1 MMQECRVSKKAFE
14 ITEEDLA
21 FYDKIS
27 PVFNG
32 TKYSIPPPTLSPDER
47 LRRRWTFR
55 NERSLYNNRCA
66 KTGRAVVAMFP
77 PSLPV
82 TIYDQDV
89 WWDKNWDGTEYGR
102 DFDLTKSFFE
112 QFASLLRA
120 IPHPNLLNDAPSNK
134 NSDYVNCTISLKDC
148 YMIFDAGNSEDC
160 YYSNIIGYSK
170 NCIDCTAVVGCE
182 ISYDLVGSTK
192 CYNSTLLI
200 DCENCRDSAF
210 LYACK
215 SCNDCFGCYNLR
227 HKQYCWNNEQLTKE
241 EFEKRKAALD
251 LSNYDTYQ
259 KTRTEFLEFI
269 KAAPREYAFLM
280 HCENCTGNVIA
291 HSHNNHASF
300 DSNDNEDSK
309 YTIATRQIRDSYDIQ
324 HTYNAELSLE
334 IMAATN
340 IYRNF
345 FSFYSINS
353 QDIFYSYLTANAKN
367 CFGCAGL
374 KNQEY
379 CILNKKYS
387 KEEYFALV
395 ERLKEHMRRS
405 PLRSPDA
412 TFEGQAGE
420 YGSFFPPHLSYFYYN
435 QSEGMNYFPI
445 TKEEATK
452 RGFAWFTEKVE
463 DFVPTY
469 TLPDHIRDV
478 KDDVLHAVLR
488 SEKSGKKYRMIK
500 QELEFYR
507 RMNVP
512 PPHTSPMERIQ
523 ENLKHTAILPLK
535 TMKCSRHGETIE
547 TVYDSTKQQVY
558 CEKCYQETIL

>member
-259 KTRTEFLEFI
+259 KTRAEFLEFI
-269 KAAPREYAFLM
+269 KAAPREYAHLTQ
-280 HCENCTGNVIA
+280 CENCTGNVLA
-291 HSHNNHASF
+291 HSKGTQASF
-300 DSNDNEDSK
+300 DSNENQDSK
-309 YTIATRQIRDSYDIQ
+309 YTVSTNKIRDSYDIQ
-324 HTYNAELSLE
+324 HTYNAELCLE

-345 FSFYSINS
+345 FSIYTLSS
-353 QDIFYSYLTANAKN
+353 QDIFYSYLAVSSKN
-367 CFGCAGL
+367 CFGCVGV
-374 KNQEY
+374 KSQEY

-387 KEEYFALV
+387 KEEYESLV
-395 ERLKEHMRRS
+395 PKIIEHMKARSEWGEFFPMPVSPHGYNETLAADYFPLNRTDAVAMGTYWSEYEAEPSSSSEAITCAVSGKLFRLTKQELQFYQEHKIPLPRTHPDVRYQERLKLRLPRKLWSRQCECQEKGHNHVERCIRNLETPYS
-405 PLRSPDA
+405 P
-412 TFEGQAGE
+412 E
-420 YGSFFPPHLSYFYYN
+420 
-435 QSEGMNYFPI
+435 
-445 TKEEATK
+445 
-452 RGFAWFTEKVE
+452 
-463 DFVPTY
+463 
-469 TLPDHIRDV
+469 
-478 KDDVLHAVLR
+478 R
-488 SEKSGKKYRMIK
+488 SEKI
-500 QELEFYR
+500 F
-507 RMNVP
+507 
-512 PPHTSPMERIQ
+512 
-523 ENLKHTAILPLK
+523 
-535 TMKCSRHGETIE
+535 
-547 TVYDSTKQQVY
+547 
-558 CEKCYQETIL
+558 CEKCYQRLVS

>member
-1 MMQECRVSKKAFE
+1 MSQKRTCVVTGKEFIISEKQEKYCVANN
-14 ITEEDLA
+14 IPLPDMCPEERMCQMEGMSNSVYL
-21 FYDKIS
+21 Y
-27 PVFNG
+27 NG
-32 TKYSIPPPTLSPDER
+32 TCDFTHKPILTPTPPDKGFT
-47 LRRRWTFR
+47 
-55 NERSLYNNRCA
+55 
-66 KTGRAVVAMFP
+66 V
-77 PSLPV
+77 
-82 TIYDQDV
+82 YDIDV
-89 WWDKNWDGTEYGR
+89 WNSDQWDPLDYGR
-102 DFDLTKSFFE
+102 EIDWNRPFFE
-112 QFASLLRA
+112 QFAELQKKVPVPSLFVA
-120 IPHPNLLNDAPSNK
+120 ISTVV
-134 NSDYVNCTISLKDC
+134 NSDFCNGVGYLKNCYLLFVSAND
-148 YMIFDAGNSEDC
+148 EDC
-160 YYSNIIGYSK
+160 LFSFGLFGCK
-170 NCIDCTAVVGCE
+170 NVVDTLWGTDCELC
-182 ISYDLVGSTK
+182 YGSFHITN
-192 CYNSTLLI
+192 CYN
-200 DCENCRDSAF
+200 CRFVENCSNCSDSSF
-210 LYACK
+210 LY
-215 SCNDCFGCYNLR
+215 
-227 HKQYCWNNEQLTKE
+227 
-241 EFEKRKAALD
+241 
-251 LSNYDTYQ
+251 
-259 KTRTEFLEFI
+259 
-269 KAAPREYAFLM
+269 
-280 HCENCTGNVIA
+280 NCQG
-291 HSHNNHASF
+291 
-300 DSNDNEDSK
+300 
-309 YTIATRQIRDSYDIQ
+309 
-324 HTYNAELSLE
+324 L
-334 IMAATN
+334 
-340 IYRNF
+340 
-345 FSFYSINS
+345 
-353 QDIFYSYLTANAKN
+353 KN
-367 CFGCAGL
+367 CFGCVNLNNKEYCFYNEPYTKEEYQKKIAEVDLGSNERVKKEADKFHQFKL
-374 KNQEY
+374 KFPHKHLIGKQNENSTGNYLDNTKDCHNCFFSQNIQDLENSIQIRDAKDSMDFLGFGMHAELIYRSHGCGDNAYNLKFCLSCFGNVRDLEYCIYANSGTKDCFGCISLKRQEY